1 MSPAF
6 GVGNQATKQVFS
18 VPTNVSQGTQ
28 RGAIKETQRHPPSF
42 SMGVNVP
49 KETQKE
55 IILIEEGT
63 EDKVC
68 FIPHEISVPQKAQED
83 VIFIREETQNDVIYI
98 PNGNSVTQSTHEL
111 SYGPKERSVSVSHG
125 SQKFNYI
132 PRGNNDS
139 LDEIIMSPRGTSAP
153 QVTQGRPIYLQSP
166 PTDVLSGAL
175 DCKRSQ
181 TLETPVQRVPTN
193 DVSAQYQQD
202 ALFHHLVSLLNV
214 RMCLKIVNS
223 SCTRYIYPSKNSN
236 QIIFL
241 FFIVLLTAT
250 VDHDSTNLP
259 YRD

>member
-83 VIFIREETQNDVIYI
+83 VIFIMEETQNDVIYI
-98 PNGNSVTQSTHEL
+98 PNGNSVMQSTHEL

-166 PTDVLSGAL
+166 PTDVLSGGL

-202 ALFHHLVSLLNV
+202 ALFHHLVSLLKCQD
-214 RMCLKIVNS
+214 M
-223 SCTRYIYPSKNSN
+223 SKNCE
-236 QIIFL
+236 
-241 FFIVLLTAT
+241 FFM
-250 VDHDSTNLP
+250 
-259 YRD
+259 Y